1 MKPYQLDI
9 PEPIRRQIKRV
20 RPDRIREE
28 VVDAILVLPDEPYPL
43 GSQLQDDLH
52 RRYRLRINGWR
63 IIYKVDD
70 EDRKITILA
79 VRHRNR
85 RTYLNVP

>member
-9 PEPIRRQIKRV
+9 PDAIRRQIIRV
-20 RPDRIREE
+20 RSDRMREE
-28 VVDAILVLPDEPYPL
+28 VVDTILALLDEPYPP
-43 GSQLQDDLH
+43 GSRLQDELR
-52 RRYRLRINGWR
+52 RRYRLRVDGWR

-70 EDRKITILA
+70 DDRKITILA
-79 VRHRNR
+79 VRRRNR

>member
-9 PEPIRRQIKRV
+9 PDLVRRQIRRV
-20 RPDRIREE
+20 RPDRMREE
-28 VVDAILVLPDEPYPL
+28 VVDAILDLPDEPHPP
-43 GSQLQDDLH
+43 GSQLQDELR
-52 RRYRLRINGWR
+52 RRYRLRVNGWR

>member
-9 PEPIRRQIKRV
+9 PDAIRRQITRV
-20 RPDRIREE
+20 RPDRMREE
-28 VVDAILVLPDEPYPL
+28 VVDTILALPDEPYPP
-43 GSQLQDDLH
+43 GSRLQDELR
-52 RRYRLRINGWR
+52 RRYRLRVNGWR

-70 EDRKITILA
+70 DDRKITILA
-79 VRHRNR
+79 VRRRNR

>member
-1 MKPYQLDI
+1 MKSYQLEI
-9 PEPIRRQIKRV
+9 PDPVRRQIRQV
-20 RPDRIREE
+20 RPDRMREE
-28 VVDAILVLPDEPYPL
+28 VVDAILALSDEPYPP
-43 GSQLQDDLH
+43 GSQLQDELR

-63 IIYKVDD
+63 VIYKVDE
-70 EDRKITILA
+70 EDRKITVLT

>member
-9 PEPIRRQIKRV
+9 PELVRRQIRRV
-20 RPDRIREE
+20 RPDRMREE
-28 VVDAILVLPDEPYPL
+28 VVDAILALPDEPYPP
-43 GSQLQDDLH
+43 GSQLQDELR

-70 EDRKITILA
+70 EDQKITILA

-85 RTYLNVP
+85 RTYLTVP